1 MILTMKLI
9 ICAIYALLCL
19 GVYAT
24 PAEDEARL
32 KIKGSFKVAEAIID
46 KVLGDLHSELP
57 DHWLL
62 ALRPLVKSID
72 QECVFEKYKKFGM
85 FDELL
90 TEEEVVVKIQE
101 TMKDPTKE
109 KRITRLAVIG
119 VTCSSKITPILTFI
133 FDSLAAIAELA
144 YAFREDPPLNEYYE
158 QLRCYAHY
166 AIGHNI
172 VDPAQHSD
180 YKPAALSNQTQDE
193 CYQTVEQYIFMAS
206 MIIDSEKSSD
216 PIEAAHRECIANELV
231 GFAKKLL
238 FTVNVLLQGE
248 VPVSEKAVERKLF
261 FDDFN
266 NAVEKIVFCE
276 SSVKKKA

>member
-1 MILTMKLI
+1 MKLF
-9 ICAIYALLCL
+9 ICTIYALLCL

-32 KIKGSFKVAEAIID
+32 KIKGSFKVAEAIVEE
-46 KVLGDLHSELP
+46 VLGDLHSKLP

-62 ALRPLVKSID
+62 AVRPLVKSID
-72 QECVFEKYKKFGM
+72 QECVFEKYKNFDM

-101 TMKDPTKE
+101 TIKDPTKE

-119 VTCSSKITPILTFI
+119 VTCSSKITPILKFI
-133 FDSLAAIAELA
+133 FDNLAATAELA

-158 QLRCYAHY
+158 QLRCYGHY

-180 YKPAALSNQTQDE
+180 FKPTALVNQTQDE
-193 CYQTVEQYIFMAS
+193 CYQTIEQYIFMVS
-206 MIIDSEKSSD
+206 MIIDSERSPD
-216 PIEAAHRECIANELV
+216 AIEAAHRECIANELL

-238 FTVNVLLQGE
+238 FTINVLLQEE
-248 VPVSEKAVERKLF
+248 VPESEKAVERKLF
-261 FDDFN
+261 FNDFN
-266 NAVEKIVFCE
+266 NAIEKIVFCE
-276 SSVKKKA
+276 SSVKKKASG